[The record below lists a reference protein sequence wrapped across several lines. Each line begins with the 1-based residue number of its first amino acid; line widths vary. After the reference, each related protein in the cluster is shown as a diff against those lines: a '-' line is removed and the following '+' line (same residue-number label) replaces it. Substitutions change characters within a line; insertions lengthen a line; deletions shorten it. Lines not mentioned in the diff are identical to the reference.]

1 MKKISL
7 LGMFFL
13 AGVFLIACGAKETAL
28 EAEDAGRQIELAVG
42 EKMQVTLKS
51 NPTTGYQWEVA
62 DIDESVL
69 LQLGAE
75 YDADSPQ
82 LTGAGGEEAFT
93 FEAVG
98 TGETALQLIY
108 HRSWEVDAPPVETF
122 SVTIVVTE

>member
-1 MKKISL
+1 MKKIRL

-13 AGVFLIACGAKETAL
+13 AGVFLIACGAKETSL
-28 EAEDAGRQIELAVG
+28 EAEDVGRQIELAVG
-42 EKMQVTLKS
+42 EKMLVTLTS

-62 DIDESVL
+62 EIDESVL
-69 LQLGAE
+69 AQLGTD

-82 LTGAGGEEAFT
+82 LVGSGGEETFT

-108 HRSWEVDAPPVETF
+108 HRSWEEDVPPVDAF
-122 SVTIVVTE
+122 SVTVVVTE